1 MTNMQ
6 FYFALGVPFFTVVL
20 MYVAG
25 ILSNRSAVNDLRS
38 EMRGSVNNLRSEMRG
53 AVNDLRSEMRAGF
66 TDIAYRFSDLLRSDR
81 GAVNDLRSEMRA
93 GFTDI
98 AYRFSDLSSRMDREK
113 RLDTIDTEIRISHDH
128 RLAVLEARVLDR
140 AS

>member
-66 TDIAYRFSDLLRSDR
+66 TDIAYRFSDL
-81 GAVNDLRSEMRA
+81 
-93 GFTDI
+93 
-98 AYRFSDLSSRMDREK
+98 SSRMDRIEK